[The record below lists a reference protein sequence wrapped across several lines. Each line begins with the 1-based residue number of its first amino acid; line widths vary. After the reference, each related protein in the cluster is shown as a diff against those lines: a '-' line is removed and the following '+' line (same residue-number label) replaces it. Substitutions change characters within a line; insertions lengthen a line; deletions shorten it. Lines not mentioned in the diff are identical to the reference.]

1 MSNQEEFNL
10 WIDKLVDDVIK
21 KNVMLKNTLDQLPK
35 SSLNQFKKF
44 SPKDNLD
51 ASKKLPKN
59 LALKQRLTAEI
70 SQLAKADL
78 DSDYIF
84 KTKNDLDKPS
94 SKVKKDSSEIIK
106 SEIIKADPPSSLQKT
121 VDTSFSIAYELKNLG
136 FIFGNYA
143 GELYLYNEDSGTFN
157 HLPSEGDVSL
167 LSLVVNTESIPGSKF
182 AVNATILKSLK
193 KILIYVKNFSVSLDE
208 TNENLVNLRNGV
220 LDLRNLKLKNHSP
233 KYHFRYCVN
242 ANYIENPQCST
253 VTEDFLNHLSKN
265 DEASYVSL
273 MQLTGIMISNVRSLQ
288 LGGFLIG
295 PPACGKSVFGKFISK
310 LFPFQAVYSA
320 TLDTFGK
327 NTELHFLNQAH
338 VTICADLE
346 AGIISKKSAAVI
358 KQIIS
363 GDRIAIRQLYHNSK
377 EILPKTFILFLGN
390 SIPVVEDAPEAFE
403 RRFIAIQTGA
413 TIPPEER
420 NTNILNY
427 LLDDC
432 DAIVSSALYQ
442 LHLVITNQ
450 KQLIQGQISFR
461 GQPLDHNAQIHDWFS
476 MFYEYSP
483 GSIIPVSTVYEHF
496 LNSVTEKDPI
506 TLTSFAMR
514 LRKLFPDCKSEQKV
528 NNQRVIKNYSLKTAD
543 YKEEFQ

>member
-1 MSNQEEFNL
+1 MYDQEEFNL

-21 KNVMLKNTLDQLPK
+21 KNVMLKNTLSQLPK
-35 SSLNQFKKF
+35 SSLNKYEKF
-44 SPKDNLD
+44 SPKNNLD
-51 ASKKLPKN
+51 ASKKQHKN
-59 LALKQRLTAEI
+59 LELKQRLTAEI
-70 SQLAKADL
+70 SQLTKADL
-78 DSDYIF
+78 DSDYSF
-84 KTKNDLDKPS
+84 KAKNDLNKLS

-106 SEIIKADPPSSLQKT
+106 SEIIKSDPPSSLQKT

-182 AVNATILKSLK
+182 AVNTTILKSLK
-193 KILIYVKNFSVSLDE
+193 KILTYVNYFSVSLDE
-208 TNENLVNLRNGV
+208 TDENLVNLRNGV
-220 LDLRNLKLKNHSP
+220 LDLRNLKLKKHSP
-233 KYHFRYCVN
+233 HYHFRYCIN
-242 ANYIENPQCST
+242 ANYVENPQFST
-253 VTEDFLNHLSKN
+253 VTENFLSHLTQN
-265 DEASYVSL
+265 DEQYYTSF

-320 TLDTFGK
+320 TLDTFAK

-338 VTICADLE
+338 ITICADLE

-390 SIPVVEDAPEAFE
+390 SIPVVEDAPDAFE

-420 NTNILNY
+420 NANILNY

-432 DAIVSSALYQ
+432 DAIVSSALHH
-442 LHLVITNQ
+442 LHLVLTN
-450 KQLIQGQISFR
+450 KSPLLQGNISFR
-461 GQPLDHNAQIHDWFS
+461 AQAPDINTTLYKWFTS
-476 MFYEYSP
+476 AYDYSP
-483 GSIIPVSTVYEHF
+483 GSQTPISCVYEQF
-496 LNSVTEKDPI
+496 LNSINGTEHI

-514 LRKLFPDCKSEQKV
+514 LRKLFPDCKSEHKI
-528 NNQRVIKNYSLKTAD
+528 NNQRVIKNYALKTAD
-543 YKEEFQ
+543 